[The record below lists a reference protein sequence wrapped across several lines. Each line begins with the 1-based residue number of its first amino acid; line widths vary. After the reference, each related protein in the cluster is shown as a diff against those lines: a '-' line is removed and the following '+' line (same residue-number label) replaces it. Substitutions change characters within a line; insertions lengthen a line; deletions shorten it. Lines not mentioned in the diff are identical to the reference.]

1 MQLKPQPSPAWPRLQ
16 RVLLAVMFLAA
27 LGERLTT
34 AEWPA
39 IIAERQ
45 FRSAIIARADYFD
58 ENRDIADWR
67 REVARVSKQ
76 RQNILEPPILENI
89 VALLYRL
96 AGGVNLEIVRLLS
109 TFFWLMGG
117 MFLYLIAVRISS
129 PPAALFA
136 VAYFLFLPMGVALSM
151 SFLPEP
157 LMVMMFLGGI
167 YTILRYF
174 EKPARSRLI
183 AAGIITGLAVLI
195 KPFCLFGLLGAFVAL
210 ALRETW
216 HWKRLLRAD
225 MIVFLM
231 VSSLIWMPFYGYA
244 IFIAQFLSGNFRISV
259 LPSFYFKLHY
269 WGGWFYQAVDAV
281 GYAPLI
287 LALLGLPL
295 LRNHLAKALIL
306 GLMAGYVLFGLVY
319 TYPIGIAGYYH
330 LQLVII
336 VALALAPL
344 GETFMNLFWQS
355 SRQWQRRVP
364 ILAALLLLIIFNQ
377 LDIRSNLNSYRQ
389 YESPEIAQEIGEAV
403 RHSGKVVYLAPYYGK
418 PLEYYSEISGTYWP
432 EQTVNW
438 DWINEKTSGIIAP
451 EESSWLRRIH
461 KWLTRDIETRQLSI
475 AERFAALSFVPEY
488 FIVTDFRRFNRYHQ
502 DTKAYLAEHATL
514 LRQTQHYLIYDL
526 RMSSV
531 GEE

>member
-1 MQLKPQPSPAWPRLQ
+1 MSEVSYKELSVNGLWKNNPAIVQLLGLCP
-16 RVLLAVMFLAA
+16 LLAVTGSVVNAMGLAA
-27 LGERLTT
+27 ATTLVLICSNTAVSLIRNIVSDAVRL
-34 AEWPA
+34 PA
-39 IIAERQ
+39 FVMIIA
-45 FRSAIIARADYFD
+45 SAVTCI
-58 ENRDIADWR
+58 E
-67 REVARVSKQ
+67 
-76 RQNILEPPILENI
+76 
-89 VALLYRL
+89 LLMQAY
-96 AGGVNLEIVRLLS
+96 AYE
-109 TFFWLMGG
+109 
-117 MFLYLIAVRISS
+117 LYQI
-129 PPAALFA
+129 P
-136 VAYFLFLPMGVALSM
+136 
-151 SFLPEP
+151 
-157 LMVMMFLGGI
+157 
-167 YTILRYF
+167 
-174 EKPARSRLI
+174 
-183 AAGIITGLAVLI
+183 
-195 KPFCLFGLLGAFVAL
+195 
-210 ALRETW
+210 
-216 HWKRLLRAD
+216 
-225 MIVFLM
+225 
-231 VSSLIWMPFYGYA
+231 
-244 IFIAQFLSGNFRISV
+244 GNFRISV

-281 GYAPLI
+281 GYAPLS

-364 ILAALLLLIIFNQ
+364 ILAVLLLLIVFNQ
-377 LDIRSNLNSYRQ
+377 SDIRDNLNSYRQ

-514 LRQTQHYLIYDL
+514 LKQTQHYLIYDL

>member
-1 MQLKPQPSPAWPRLQ
+1 MQLKPQPSPTWPRLQ
-16 RVLLAVMFLAA
+16 WVLLAVLFLAA
-27 LGERLTT
+27 LGERLAT
-34 AEWPA
+34 AQWPA

-67 REVARVSKQ
+67 REMARVSKQ

-344 GETFMNLFWQS
+344 GETFMNLFW
-355 SRQWQRRVP
+355 
-364 ILAALLLLIIFNQ
+364 
-377 LDIRSNLNSYRQ
+377 
-389 YESPEIAQEIGEAV
+389 
-403 RHSGKVVYLAPYYGK
+403 
-418 PLEYYSEISGTYWP
+418 
-432 EQTVNW
+432 
-438 DWINEKTSGIIAP
+438 
-451 EESSWLRRIH
+451 
-461 KWLTRDIETRQLSI
+461 
-475 AERFAALSFVPEY
+475 
-488 FIVTDFRRFNRYHQ
+488 
-502 DTKAYLAEHATL
+502 
-514 LRQTQHYLIYDL
+514 
-526 RMSSV
+526 
-531 GEE
+531 